1 MNMKRFITISLLTV
15 SNLMGWACAGLET
28 HNHYLF
34 SVYNSR
40 EFRQRTE
47 QIVNDNWQAYL
58 GTKEEYYYFDADE
71 VLKVARKKNDALMVS
86 YIQQLQRYLKCA
98 EEKQQEQWDY
108 PTKQQLAQRTQ
119 TLNTV
124 LAYAQTKLQSRLR
137 SQHALLL
144 MRCNMMLGRHQDNI
158 TFYEQTGSKLIESV
172 YRDMMKNIYA
182 GALYK
187 TGQDARAGQLF
198 AEMGDWESLMT
209 QYYKRRSAQAIRQ
222 EYLRDPNSAV
232 LPFLLQDFV
241 NNTQEANDYRHNSNN
256 FGGKLFIRN
265 IQLREA
271 LQMCQLCRQVVN
283 EHKTKNPTMWMSAK
297 AWIEYLIGNRR
308 TAIFDI
314 REAMNLGGTT
324 HMKDNTR
331 ALHFFI
337 TASGIRAGQSLD
349 KLVAQELSWVEAK
362 KDNDDHYNRF
372 IDRLVHQVLIP
383 KYANRP
389 TTALALMKATHCTRY
404 DSYVDTMRIEGLL
417 KYVSYWDKPRTS
429 PLDRYLQPR
438 QQLNRTAL
446 NDLIGTKYMR
456 RCQWS
461 QATSWLKKVPASYYS
476 NKPYAVYAAN
486 RRYNVEPW
494 IKRQW
499 LREGLEYEDR
509 KWNLTS
515 NPKLQFAQ
523 EMQKLEGSKHLLKGQ
538 ALAQRCYDLA
548 VRYAQASTTGDCWFL
563 LHNGKLFGTESH
575 DNEIDMIQ
583 KARNLLAQ
591 AAKEGNAALRQ
602 RALFA
607 SCYAEFFPVNRWYTE
622 EWDEKAVEYLRHPNK
637 RSPQYRA
644 FATFT
649 DFQKNSKSPT
659 PEYISRCD
667 EYKQFRKHYR

>member
-1 MNMKRFITISLLTV
+1 MKRFIIISLLAV
-15 SNLMGWACAGLET
+15 SSLTGWACTTLEN
-28 HNHYLF
+28 HNYYLF
-34 SVYNSR
+34 SVYDSR
-40 EFRQRTE
+40 EFRQHTE
-47 QIVNDNWQAYL
+47 QITNDNWKAYL
-58 GTKEEYYYFDADE
+58 GTKDDYFYFDADE
-71 VLKVARKKNDALMVS
+71 ALKVARQKNDALMVS

-98 EEKQQEQWDY
+98 EEKQEEQWEY
-108 PTKQQLAQRTQ
+108 PTKEQLARRTQ
-119 TLNTV
+119 TLTAV
-124 LAYAQTKLQSRLR
+124 RAYAKTKLQSRLR

-144 MRCNMMLGRHQDNI
+144 MRCNMMLGRHKENI
-158 TFYEQTGSKLIESV
+158 TFYEQTGSKLIKSV

-209 QYYKRRSAQAIRQ
+209 QYYKRRSMQDIQQ
-222 EYLRDPNSAV
+222 EYLRNPNSPV
-232 LPFLLQDFV
+232 LPFLIQDFV
-241 NNTQEANDYRHNSNN
+241 NNTQEATDYRHNSNN
-256 FGGKLFIRN
+256 YGGKLFIRN
-265 IQLREA
+265 IKLKEA

-283 EHKTKNPTMWMSAK
+283 EKKTKMPTLWMSAK

-314 REAMNLGGTT
+314 REAMNLSGTT
-324 HMKDNTR
+324 RMKDNTR

-349 KLVAQELSWVEAK
+349 NLVAQELTWAETK
-362 KDNDDHYNRF
+362 KAQDDHYDRF

-383 KYANRP
+383 KYASRP
-389 TTALALMKATHCTRY
+389 MTSLALMRATKCTRY
-404 DSYVDTMRIEGLL
+404 DSYIDTMRVEGLL

-446 NDLIGTKYMR
+446 DDLIGTKYMR
-456 RCQWS
+456 RCQWQ
-461 QATSWLKKVPASYYS
+461 QAVSWLKKVPASYYS
-476 NKPYAVYAAN
+476 NKAYAVYAAN
-486 RRYNVEPW
+486 RRYTIEPW

-509 KWNLTS
+509 KWNLKA
-515 NPKLQFAQ
+515 NPKLLFAQ
-523 EMQKLEGSKHLLKGQ
+523 EMQKLEASKKMLKGQ

-563 LHNGKLFGTESH
+563 LHDGKLSGTESH
-575 DNEIDMIQ
+575 VNEIDMAR
-583 KARNLLAQ
+583 KARTLLAQ
-591 AAKEGNAALRQ
+591 TAKEGNSALRQ

-607 SCYAEFFPVNRWYTE
+607 SCYAELYPKSRWYTE
-622 EWDEKAVEYLRHPNK
+622 EWDDKTADYLRRPNK
-637 RSPQYRA
+637 RSSQYQA
-644 FATFT
+644 FAAFANY
-649 DFQKNSKSPT
+649 QKTAKSPV